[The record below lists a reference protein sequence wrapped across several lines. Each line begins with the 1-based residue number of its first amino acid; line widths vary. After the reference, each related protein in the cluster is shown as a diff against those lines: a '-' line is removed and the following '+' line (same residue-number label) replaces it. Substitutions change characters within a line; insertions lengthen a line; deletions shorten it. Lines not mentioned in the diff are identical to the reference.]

1 MSLLY
6 AVNPQ
11 KSRSTNQILMLDTNY
26 SSKTTFPQLL
36 NQEGGKVAMQILN
49 NPQHKAGIGKV
60 VAIAVARG
68 EQPILV
74 WGDLP
79 NYLTK
84 IQNHKEDSN
93 TTGV

>member
-1 MSLLY
+1 
-6 AVNPQ
+6 
-11 KSRSTNQILMLDTNY
+11 
-26 SSKTTFPQLL
+26 
-36 NQEGGKVAMQILN
+36 MQILN

-60 VAIAVARG
+60 VEVFHDPCLGDNPNLLLYFGGVAIAVARG
-68 EQPILV
+68 ELPILV